1 VTAAVLDMKRY
12 TLAVGA
18 KVIPADAWVPLTR
31 AQALIDH
38 ANDTLAGLDR
48 EIAEERAKA
57 RELGHAE
64 GRLAALEEFTS
75 ATAALHAA
83 REQLG
88 VQMRAQLTELAVAV
102 VERIAPALGVER
114 VVPQLA
120 SEAVRQLPLEPNL
133 VVRVH
138 PDVAEATRQRLAS
151 EGLALGAGG
160 ATFEVVGA
168 PEFGAFD
175 CVIETEGGVVRAGLN
190 EQLEKIRI
198 ILASA
203 QQDSAPIPSA
213 STSEG
218 GGDAL
223 E

>member
-1 VTAAVLDMKRY
+1 MSAAVLDMKRY
-12 TLAVGA
+12 ALAVGA

-31 AQALIDH
+31 AQELIDQ
-38 ANDTLAGLDR
+38 ANETLADLDR
-48 EIAEERAKA
+48 EITEERAKA

-64 GRLAALEEFTS
+64 GHLAALDEFVA

-102 VERIAPALGVER
+102 VERIAPGLGADR

-151 EGLALGAGG
+151 EGLALGAGT

-168 PEFGAFD
+168 PEFGEFD
-175 CVIETEGGVVRAGLN
+175 CIIETEGGVVRAGLN
-190 EQLEKIRI
+190 EQLEKIRT

-203 QQDSAPIPSA
+203 QQEATPAQPA
-213 STSEG
+213 LAAE